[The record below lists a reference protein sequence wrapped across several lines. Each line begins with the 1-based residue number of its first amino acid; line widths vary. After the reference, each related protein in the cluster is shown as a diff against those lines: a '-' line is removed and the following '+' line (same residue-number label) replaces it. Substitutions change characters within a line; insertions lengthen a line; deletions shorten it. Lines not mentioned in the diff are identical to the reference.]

1 MWGALAKIGGLVL
14 GSLGVDW
21 AIGAYKENAAAQAQQ
36 EENIQVGKVFVG
48 AAVLYLGYLL
58 LKKVK

>member
-21 AIGAYKENAAAQAQQ
+21 AVSSYKENAAEQAQAEKNQQ
-36 EENIQVGKVFVG
+36 IGKAIIG
-48 AAVLYLGYLL
+48 AAGVYLAYLL